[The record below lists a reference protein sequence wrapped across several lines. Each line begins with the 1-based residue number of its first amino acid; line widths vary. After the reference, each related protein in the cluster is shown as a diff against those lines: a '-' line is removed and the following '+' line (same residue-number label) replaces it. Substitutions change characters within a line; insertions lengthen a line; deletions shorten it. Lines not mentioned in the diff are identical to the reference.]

1 MSHLFSSEKEMADN
15 ILRLLNDLEGFIPLG
30 LLVRSLTWISKC
42 YQLNIGRT
50 LLLHLHQWHLDCS
63 PAKQL
68 GGSFP
73 SLFTWEQGRRA
84 LSCNKLHLLG
94 KTECHVP
101 WLLQSFHHERI
112 CFPRRALEDLLHP
125 VTMFF
130 LKQGDPSSSVSCERK
145 EAVMKVQRSHMLCK
159 MWKVLCWTPCFP
171 LDSAPGSAKLEVKGF
186 WCSESRESS
195 WMWAV
200 PLPSP
205 VHFCTFSFLP
215 VSRSGSRTS
224 EQSGGNMK
232 SLATLVAFSIWQKL
246 ISFLLPSQIPQW
258 VSEAKYKAT
267 KGGRDI

>member
-1 MSHLFSSEKEMADN
+1 MLPAKYRRNPVTTSPPVTHF
-15 ILRLLNDLEGFIPLG
+15 
-30 LLVRSLTWISKC
+30 
-42 YQLNIGRT
+42 Y
-50 LLLHLHQWHLDCS
+50 CS
-63 PAKQL
+63 PAKHL

-94 KTECHVP
+94 KTECRVP

-112 CFPRRALEDLLHP
+112 CFPRRALEDLLHI
-125 VTMFF
+125 VTMSF

-145 EAVMKVQRSHMLCK
+145 EAVVIVQRSHMLCE
-159 MWKVLCWTPCFP
+159 MWKVLCWTQCFP
-171 LDSAPGSAKLEVKGF
+171 LDSAPGSAKLEVNVF

-205 VHFCTFSFLP
+205 VHFCAFSFLP

-232 SLATLVAFSIWQKL
+232 SLATLVVFSIWQKL
-246 ISFLLPSQIPQW
+246 ISFLPPSQISQW
-258 VSEAKYKAT
+258 VSETKYKAT
-267 KGGRDI
+267 RGGRDT